1 MRKVRI
7 FILSFLVIF
16 LIFLICFIKSNV
28 LKSFNDILFV
38 KLFSKAISSDSGEN
52 LEENSYINN
61 QFEFNI
67 SYENT
72 NFKNI
77 NLLDTIDTKT
87 LVYEKIAPGSEGYFN
102 IVLTANKSSQYY
114 IKFESKNQKPK
125 NLKFKAFSEGYMI
138 ANECNSL
145 EELSENLSGRILKNE
160 KKIITVKWYWEFSN
174 SDNDQNQDI
183 QDTQD
188 SKNIR
193 QYNFNIYTRG
203 IEV

>member
-16 LIFLICFIKSNV
+16 LIFLICFIKSNI

-38 KLFSKAISSDSGEN
+38 KLFSKAINSDSGEN
-52 LEENSYINN
+52 SEESSYINN
-61 QFEFNI
+61 QYEFNI

-77 NLLDTIDTKT
+77 NLLDTIDPKT

-102 IVLTANKSSQYY
+102 IVLTSNKYSQYY

-138 ANECNSL
+138 SDECSSL
-145 EELSENLSGRILKNE
+145 EELSENLSGRIFKNE
-160 KKIITVKWYWEFSN
+160 KKIITVKWYWEFAN
-174 SDNDQNQDI
+174 HNNDENQDI

-193 QYNFNIYTRG
+193 HYNFNIYTMG
-203 IEV
+203 IEM